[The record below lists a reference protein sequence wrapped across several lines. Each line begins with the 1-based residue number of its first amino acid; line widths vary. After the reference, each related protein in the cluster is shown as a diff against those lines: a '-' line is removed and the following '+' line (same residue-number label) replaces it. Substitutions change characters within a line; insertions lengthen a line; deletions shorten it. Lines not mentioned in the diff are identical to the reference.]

1 MDGLRFFLEQYDFS
15 RSVIEGMV
23 LNGLS
28 DEQIRRHPQEG
39 QNSLAWL
46 IWHVARWEDFTITI
60 LDPEQRQLF
69 DRDDWMGRMRLAR
82 RDGGTAMTYEEC
94 SALSADIDLAELRAY
109 WDAVGRRTRAVA
121 LALDPQT
128 LDDPVDAE
136 RLHRHFADGILG
148 SERAAWVEQLFSNRT
163 NGWLLSF
170 VNIHLV
176 EQMIGE
182 ALCVRSLGG
191 IGLGL

>member
-1 MDGLRFFLEQYDFS
+1 MDGLRFFVEQYDFS
-15 RSVIEGMV
+15 RSVIEGMI
-23 LNGLS
+23 LSGLS
-28 DEQIRRHPQEG
+28 DAQLRRHPQEG

-121 LALDPQT
+121 MALDPQT
-128 LDDPVDAE
+128 FDDPVDAE

-191 IGLGL
+191 VGLGL

>member
-1 MDGLRFFLEQYDFS
+1 MDGRQFFLQQYDFL
-15 RSVIEGMV
+15 RSVVEGMI
-23 LNGLS
+23 LS
-28 DEQIRRHPQEG
+28 EVSEAQMRHHPHQG

-46 IWHVARWEDFTITI
+46 VWHVARYEDFMMTI

-69 DRDDWMGRMRLAR
+69 DREDWMGRMRLTR
-82 RDGGTAMTYEEC
+82 RDAGTAMTYEE
-94 SALSADIDLAELRAY
+94 AAVLSAQIDLAELRAY
-109 WDAVGRRTRAVA
+109 WDAVGQRTRRVA
-121 LALDPQT
+121 MALDPQM
-128 LDDPVDAE
+128 LEAPVDAD
-136 RLHRHFADGILG
+136 RLQRHFADGILG
-148 SERAAWVEQLFSNRT
+148 SERARWVEQFFANRT

-176 EQMIGE
+176 EQMVGE